1 MYQIFIGSLILST
14 IHALIPNHWLP
25 LIAIGKTEK
34 WTQNQTL
41 LATIITGFAHTLST
55 IMIGIVVGLIGYR
68 LSTYYSVIS
77 ETIAP
82 AILIG
87 LGMVYLFL
95 DFRSHHN
102 HIHEVNTLETEPGQ
116 NKSRW
121 AAILTSLSIAMF
133 LTPCIEIEAYYFQA
147 GTIGWIGNT
156 HCFGCIPDDNSGDY
170 VASRLSGHERSQY
183 IQVKLFG
190 TSRERHNRD
199 CIDFAWSV
207 GSFCEILKELGPTCY
222 FWSINYYC
230 ISYVLIFPSR
240 TPTEHLFILKG

>member
-1 MYQIFIGSLILST
+1 MYQIFIGSIILST

-25 LIAIGKTEK
+25 LIAVGKTEK

-68 LSTYYSVIS
+68 LSTDYSVIS

-102 HIHEVNTLETEPGQ
+102 HIHEVNPLETEPGQ

-147 GTIGWIGNT
+147 GTIGWMGILIVSAVYLMTTVVIMLLLVYLGMKGVST
-156 HCFGCIPDDNSGDY
+156 FKSGF
-170 VASRLSGHERSQY
+170 LEHHEKGITGLVLVSLGLLAML
-183 IQVKLFG
+183 VKF
-190 TSRERHNRD
+190 
-199 CIDFAWSV
+199 
-207 GSFCEILKELGPTCY
+207 
-222 FWSINYYC
+222 
-230 ISYVLIFPSR
+230 
-240 TPTEHLFILKG
+240 

>member
-1 MYQIFIGSLILST
+1 MYQIFIGSIILST

-55 IMIGIVVGLIGYR
+55 IMIGIVVGLIGYK
-68 LSTYYSVIS
+68 LSTYYSIIS
-77 ETIAP
+77 GTIAP

-95 DFRSHHN
+95 DFHSHHN
-102 HIHEVNTLETEPGQ
+102 HIHEVNPLKTEPGQ

-147 GTIGWIGNT
+147 GTIGWMGILIVSAVYLMTTVAIMLLLVYLGMKGVNT
-156 HCFGCIPDDNSGDY
+156 FKSSFLEHHEKGISGI
-170 VASRLSGHERSQY
+170 VLVSLGLFAML
-183 IQVKLFG
+183 VKF
-190 TSRERHNRD
+190 
-199 CIDFAWSV
+199 
-207 GSFCEILKELGPTCY
+207 
-222 FWSINYYC
+222 
-230 ISYVLIFPSR
+230 
-240 TPTEHLFILKG
+240 